1 MSNYGQQPPYG
12 QTPYGPQNPYGQPQ
26 QPYGRPAQPP
36 YGQPQPYG
44 GQPNPYG
51 GQGQPAQPQPG
62 QYPQPGYGAPNYPP
76 GPQPGQPGPP
86 PPAQWTAQVPTPKP
100 EIATR
105 SLVVVTMESVPGRV
119 VTEVLGDVVGVVA
132 RSRELPRDVRTG
144 SQLEGYANM
153 MTQSRQDAVDRM
165 VEMAEAAGADAVI
178 GLRYDSSEIT
188 QTLSE
193 VVAYGTAVRLNPVAA
208 EPAHDE
214 AATEDDS
221 DGETTAVNPLS
232 PPDFDTAMSAATP
245 AAATSPQSATG
256 ESAEDQPQSPYQ
268 PSPYSQS
275 GYQQPGNQQGNQ
287 PPPTQ
292 QWPPAAWPGQG

>member
-26 QPYGRPAQPP
+26 QPQQPYGRPAQAP

-44 GQPNPYG
+44 GQPAP
-51 GQGQPAQPQPG
+51 
-62 QYPQPGYGAPNYPP
+62 YPQPGYGAPNAPAAPP
-76 GPQPGQPGPP
+76 NQQGQPYGQPYPP
-86 PPAQWTAQVPTPKP
+86 PPAQWTAQVSAPKP
-100 EIATR
+100 EIASR

-165 VEMAEAAGADAVI
+165 VEMAESAGADAVI

-193 VVAYGTAVRLNPVAA
+193 VVAYGTAVRLNPV
-208 EPAHDE
+208 PAE
-214 AATEDDS
+214 AAGAEETSEDGDTDAES
-221 DGETTAVNPLS
+221 TTVNPLS
-232 PPDFDTAMSAATP
+232 PPDFDAAMSATTP
-245 AAATSPQSATG
+245 TAAASPESGTGRPADDQASPQ
-256 ESAEDQPQSPYQ
+256 QSPYQ
-268 PSPYSQS
+268 PSPYSQP
-275 GYQQPGNQQGNQ
+275 GYQQPGNQSGNQ
-287 PPPTQ
+287 QPPTQ
-292 QWPPAAWPGQG
+292 QWPPASWPGQG